1 MTVKILKKTTKVFF
15 YAATVLTLVGT
26 GAVVKNQGVINFAS
40 NSVKVSQLISQ
51 NNFGLTEKADASIIN
66 TQKLSKTYLVY
77 GSGVTNKSKV
87 KKVLTESVP
96 HIGKIQELTINANQ
110 LYQYTGTTE
119 IDNSNIHF
127 ATLVTPGQHN
137 SGVKVNII
145 DYNDN
150 NNINQ
155 VTAQQLALAAEIA
168 GVRDVVINI
177 TADSQISGQDALSAV
192 YLALQN
198 DKLNISQKNINAANM
213 VLASVQKAV
222 QSNSDKTL
230 NEKLQNKLLTAV
242 SKTIQRTIGKN
253 ASRDK
258 VSQAFEDQLQ
268 DLSITELSTQE
279 QHDLINSISVA
290 ANGDNARV
298 VKDSLKHGEKSLSST
313 GQTMANEDSYKSSK
327 IADKVKGIFK
337 SAFNFAI
344 NHITCDGNKISFKKT
359 TNDGQKSNNVNLQTG
374 QANSSNLLKLFSQ
387 WDGTKEDSI
396 IEVNDGK
403 AQFSQ
408 NELAQK
414 FQMQNGKS
422 TKLNPVN
429 GLQLSNLDSLGR
441 SQVAN
446 AYITKESMSGTEK
459 RIPIPAT
466 SAPSGWY
473 RDANYN
479 SSTQQW
485 SRGKSNNTKAKTG
498 YVYNKSHLVGWQF
511 FDNNKA
517 PNNVEGVM
525 STNNLV
531 TGTRVQNA
539 DPGQLRYETQIA
551 KAVQAGHNV
560 RLQVTPIYQGNE
572 LVPRMTHYMAESVDD
587 NGKSININVV
597 CLNVQPGVQVNYST
611 GQVTLK

>member
-1 MTVKILKKTTKVFF
+1 MVKILKKTTKVFF
-15 YAATVLTLVGT
+15 YAATVLALVGT
-26 GAVVKNQGVINFAS
+26 GEAVKNQDVINFSS
-40 NSVKVSQLISQ
+40 NPVKIVQLASQ
-51 NNFGLTEKADASIIN
+51 NDFGLTQKADASIVN

-87 KKVLTESVP
+87 KKALTDSVP
-96 HIGKIQELTINANQ
+96 NVDKIQELTINANQ

-127 ATLVTPGQHN
+127 AALVTPGQHN
-137 SGVKVNII
+137 SGVKVNIVN
-145 DYNDN
+145 YNDN

-177 TADSQISGQDALSAV
+177 TADSETSGQNALSAV

-213 VLASVQKAV
+213 VLASVQKVV
-222 QSNSDKTL
+222 QNNSDKTV
-230 NEKLQNKLLTAV
+230 NAELQSKLLTAV
-242 SKTIQRTIGKN
+242 SKTVQRTIGKN

-268 DLSITELSTQE
+268 DLNITQLSKQE
-279 QHDLINSISVA
+279 QSDLINSLSVA
-290 ANGDNARV
+290 ANADNARV
-298 VKDSLKHGEKSLSST
+298 VKNSLKHGQKSLSSK

-327 IADKVKGIFK
+327 IADKIEGIFK

-344 NHITCDGNKISFKKT
+344 NHFSFNDGEISFKKT
-359 TNDGQKSNNVNLQTG
+359 ANDGKQSNNVNLQTG

-387 WDGTKEDSI
+387 WDGTKEGSI

-485 SRGKSNNTKAKTG
+485 SRGKSNNIKAKSG
-498 YVYNKSHLVGWQF
+498 YVYNKSHLIGWQF

-597 CLNVQPGVQVNYST
+597 CLNVQPGIQVNYST
-611 GQVTLK
+611 GQVKVK

>member
-1 MTVKILKKTTKVFF
+1 M
-15 YAATVLTLVGT
+15 
-26 GAVVKNQGVINFAS
+26 
-40 NSVKVSQLISQ
+40 
-51 NNFGLTEKADASIIN
+51 EK
-66 TQKLSKTYLVY
+66 
-77 GSGVTNKSKV
+77 
-87 KKVLTESVP
+87 
-96 HIGKIQELTINANQ
+96 
-110 LYQYTGTTE
+110 
-119 IDNSNIHF
+119 
-127 ATLVTPGQHN
+127 
-137 SGVKVNII
+137 
-145 DYNDN
+145 
-150 NNINQ
+150 
-155 VTAQQLALAAEIA
+155 
-168 GVRDVVINI
+168 R
-177 TADSQISGQDALSAV
+177 
-192 YLALQN
+192 
-198 DKLNISQKNINAANM
+198 
-213 VLASVQKAV
+213 
-222 QSNSDKTL
+222 
-230 NEKLQNKLLTAV
+230 
-242 SKTIQRTIGKN
+242 
-253 ASRDK
+253 
-258 VSQAFEDQLQ
+258 
-268 DLSITELSTQE
+268 
-279 QHDLINSISVA
+279 
-290 ANGDNARV
+290 
-298 VKDSLKHGEKSLSST
+298 
-313 GQTMANEDSYKSSK
+313 
-327 IADKVKGIFK
+327 
-337 SAFNFAI
+337 
-344 NHITCDGNKISFKKT
+344 
-359 TNDGQKSNNVNLQTG
+359 
-374 QANSSNLLKLFSQ
+374 
-387 WDGTKEDSI
+387 
-396 IEVNDGK
+396 VNDGK

-485 SRGKSNNTKAKTG
+485 SRGKSNNTKAKSG

-587 NGKSININVV
+587 NGKSININ

-611 GQVTLK
+611 GQVALK